1 MSRKSV
7 LSSNRPKLKL
17 SEIQAKQKLRMG
29 IHDTVILN
37 TAKETY
43 LTTPAGFMK
52 AFHLGHMNGDKA
64 KYTPLARA
72 AELVPLEM
80 RC

>member
-1 MSRKSV
+1 
-7 LSSNRPKLKL
+7 
-17 SEIQAKQKLRMG
+17 
-29 IHDTVILN
+29 
-37 TAKETY
+37 
-43 LTTPAGFMK
+43 MK

-80 RC
+80 RCQREVGKKHIFRQMHIFVQLSLSLQITRILSWKLIKGSG